1 MSGTMMS
8 SSFLHSASAKII
20 SERLRSSS
28 CRKEVNNRPSAA
40 YDPGDDSLRVAA
52 ETCRMLLVE
61 DEGGDLA
68 RSLAMDAAR
77 SLASSSSSSSSF
89 LDADPCRGCR
99 PSGAGDDVDAA
110 GAASGCRCCR
120 VALLVAGGRPGK
132 TRKGSSKRRRPSYGN
147 GSAVTPPG
155 NHAGRG
161 AEFPM
166 PCVAARR
173 DGMDDD
179 DLGGMDGG
187 WDPVALGRISV
198 KYVKTLSD
206 VVKYLAYATS
216 LPDHARPSRGI
227 FLLGAGDCLPRQNV
241 GMELVH
247 LRTFCVYVFYL
258 CFLPHVFIIT
268 RPPPLMLH
276 QVSVLSDTASALEEK
291 GRGRMKS
298 INSVSEDPA
307 DHDED
312 IGGNIAVVATI
323 DKLSYSSVPPKVV
336 GYFRHWMD
344 AIAAI
349 EPARSVGRTIDA
361 GAGTAITH
369 HSEWKLAFKSASDQE
384 SSFAFRVNEIRNESD
399 ERDRVPS
406 HQISWSL

>member
-1 MSGTMMS
+1 MS
-8 SSFLHSASAKII
+8 SSFLHAASAKMI

-28 CRKEVNNRPSAA
+28 CRKEVNYPPSADD
-40 YDPGDDSLRVAA
+40 DPSDESLRVAA
-52 ETCRMLLVE
+52 ESCRMLLVE
-61 DEGGDLA
+61 DEGGGGRWGGDLA

-77 SLASSSSSSSSF
+77 SLASSSSSF
-89 LDADPCRGCR
+89 PDADTCRGCR
-99 PSGAGDDVDAA
+99 PSGAVVGDDFDAA
-110 GAASGCRCCR
+110 GAAKCLCCR
-120 VALLVAGGRPGK
+120 VALLVAGERPRE
-132 TRKGSSKRRRPSYGN
+132 TRKGSRKRRRPSYGN
-147 GSAVTPPG
+147 ESVVTPPS
-155 NHAGRG
+155 NHAGRRV
-161 AEFPM
+161 EFPM
-166 PCVAARR
+166 PCV
-173 DGMDDD
+173 DV
-179 DLGGMDGG
+179 GGTDGG

-198 KYVKTLSD
+198 KYVKTSSD

-247 LRTFCVYVFYL
+247 LRKFCVCVFSL
-258 CFLPHVFIIT
+258 CFLPHLCIIT
-268 RPPPLMLH
+268 RSPPPMLH

-298 INSVSEDPA
+298 IN
-307 DHDED
+307 D

-336 GYFRHWMD
+336 GYFHHWMD

-406 HQISWSL
+406 HEISWSL